1 MKTVALIFTSETFLS
16 NPASESCECTCM
28 HDIFKTNKYYIIILP
43 LHITWPKCFCLFV
56 CSCVRLLPLIRC
68 KLRQIPY
75 SSLMTIE
82 QWGFFTAQDIR
93 LYGHLWEPVAM
104 KLTLL
109 AERLAMELYRLGSV
123 ATGDRTP
130 ISCMQGECSTN
141 WTIADVH
148 VHICYDK
155 P

>member
-68 KLRQIPY
+68 KLRQI
-75 SSLMTIE
+75 LVTHDH
-82 QWGFFTAQDIR
+82 WAVR
-93 LYGHLWEPVAM
+93 VLYGTGYPFYMVISEEPWPWN
-104 KLTLL
+104 TLL

-123 ATGDRTP
+123 ATGDRTQ
-130 ISCMQGECSTN
+130 ISCMQGERSTN

>member
-68 KLRQIPY
+68 KLRQILVTHDHWAVRVLYGTGYPFIW
-75 SSLMTIE
+75 SSLRTRGYETHTSCRAFGNGALPTWVCRDRGSNTDLLHARWM
-82 QWGFFTAQDIR
+82 
-93 LYGHLWEPVAM
+93 LYQLNHRGRTCTYMLW
-104 KLTLL
+104 
-109 AERLAMELYRLGSV
+109 
-123 ATGDRTP
+123 
-130 ISCMQGECSTN
+130 
-141 WTIADVH
+141 
-148 VHICYDK
+148 
-155 P
+155 